1 VGALGHYLED
11 EGVAT
16 TQISLVRE
24 HTAALNPPRAL
35 WVPFILGRPFGVP
48 GDAAFQHRVLAAALR
63 LLEAERGPVL
73 EDFGESAP
81 DAPTAEGAAFACPVS
96 FGGADSSE
104 DAALARE
111 VAALRPWSDLA
122 RRRKGRG
129 RAAMSG
135 LTAEEAARFIEGFI
149 ANRALPP
156 YRAEFPMGLA
166 LRLACEDLKAYY
178 LEAVSA
184 QPGALAAAQTHAW
197 FWRETAAGRTL
208 CKLRTV
214 CLASSDPTVLAFGNN
229 NLVPRAVLHTLHA

>member
-1 VGALGHYLED
+1 MGALGHYLED

-81 DAPTAEGAAFACPVS
+81 DAPTAEEAAFACPVS

-149 ANRALPP
+149 ANPALPP

-197 FWRETAAGRTL
+197 FWGETAAGRTL

-214 CLASSDPTVLAFGNN
+214 CLASSDPTVLAFGSN

>member
-48 GDAAFQHRVLAAALR
+48 GDAAFQRRVAAAALR

-73 EDFGESAP
+73 EDFGEAAP
-81 DAPTAEGAAFACPVS
+81 DIPVAEGEALACPVS
-96 FGGADSSE
+96 FGSGGE
-104 DAALARE
+104 DAALERE
-111 VAALRPWSDLA
+111 IAALRPWSDLA
-122 RRRKGRG
+122 RRRRGHG

-135 LTAEEAARFIEGFI
+135 LTAEQAGRFVEDFI
-149 ANRALPP
+149 ANPALPA
-156 YRAEFPMGLA
+156 YRAEFAMGLA

-184 QPGALAAAQTHAW
+184 QPGALAAAQAHTW

-208 CKLRTV
+208 RKLRAA
-214 CLASSDPTVLAFGNN
+214 CLASGDPTVRAFGGN
-229 NLVPRAVLHTLHA
+229 NLVPRAILHTLDQ